1 MAALVILVT
10 EVILLLVLPPL
21 LKLDPYSIDAIFFNA
36 PPSAAHW
43 LGTDDTGRDLFAR
56 VIFGGRVSL
65 LVGVG
70 STLISVLI
78 GLPLGLLAGF
88 YKGKTAAVIMRLTDV
103 FMSIPAIILIL
114 VIVAVFEPSISSI
127 ILVIGLTGWTE
138 ITRLINSTV
147 ISVREKDYVEA
158 AIASGEKKSTVM
170 LRYVLPNAIAPLWVS
185 VAFRI
190 SSAMLTESGLSFL
203 GAGVQPPQ
211 ASWGN
216 IINSAKSI
224 VVLSQRPWIWI
235 PPGVLLMLTVVCVN
249 LVGEGIR
256 DALDPKMKR
265 GIRWKRGKRSLRSGT

>member
-1 MAALVILVT
+1 
-10 EVILLLVLPPL
+10 
-21 LKLDPYSIDAIFFNA
+21 
-36 PPSAAHW
+36 
-43 LGTDDTGRDLFAR
+43 
-56 VIFGGRVSL
+56 
-65 LVGVG
+65 
-70 STLISVLI
+70 
-78 GLPLGLLAGF
+78 
-88 YKGKTAAVIMRLTDV
+88 VIMRLTDV

-127 ILVIGLTGWTE
+127 ILVIVLTGWTE

-235 PPGVLLMLTVVCVN
+235 PPGILLMLTVVCVN

-265 GIRWKRGKRSLRSGT
+265 GIRWKKGKRSLRSET